1 MTATAGA
8 SSASFLTWDTINWT
22 HVKENVSR
30 LQIRI
35 AKATREGKHGKVKAL
50 QWILTHAFHAKLL
63 AVKRVVL
70 NPGSKTPGV
79 DNVLWKTANQK
90 MRAALSLKRQGYQPK
105 PLKRIYIP
113 KRNGQQRPLSI
124 PTMKCRAMQALHLLA
139 LEPVVEMKADKNAYG
154 FRPKRSTADAIEQC
168 FKILRRKTSA
178 QWVLE
183 GDIKSCFDQIS
194 HPWLMDNISMDKEIL
209 RKWLKAGYME
219 KGHLYPT
226 SKGTPQGGIIS
237 PVLLNATLSGLE
249 RVIKSATK
257 PGDKVHIVIY
267 ADDFIITGESQETL
281 ENKIKPLVK
290 MFLAERGLEL
300 SQEKTKVTRV
310 IDGFNFLGFNI
321 RKYKGKAITKP
332 SQESVKSFLKG
343 LREIVRK
350 SRSIKTEAL
359 IQLLNLKIRGWTNYF
374 CHGVSKK
381 TFRKIDCAL
390 FKMLWRWSKRR
401 HPHKSKAWIKEKYF
415 RSSRTRNWIFYGKTV
430 KEDGTISYLDLFE
443 AHKVPIRRHIKI
455 RAEATPY
462 DSAFEEYFKQRE
474 TLRTRKPG

>member
-1 MTATAGA
+1 M
-8 SSASFLTWDTINWT
+8 
-22 HVKENVSR
+22 
-30 LQIRI
+30 RI

-79 DNVLWKTANQK
+79 DNILWKTENQK
-90 MRAALSLKRQGYQPK
+90 MQAALSLKRQSYQPK

-124 PTMKCRAMQALHLLA
+124 PTMNCRAMQALHLLA

-178 QWVLE
+178 QWTLE
-183 GDIKSCFDQIS
+183 GDIKSCFDEIS
-194 HPWLMDNISMDKEIL
+194 HPWLMENISMDKEML
-209 RKWLKAGYME
+209 KKWLKAGYME

-237 PVLLNATLSGLE
+237 PVLLNAALSGLE
-249 RVIKSATK
+249 QIIKSVSK
-257 PGDKVHIVIY
+257 PQDKVHIVIY
-267 ADDFIITGESQETL
+267 ADDFIITGASQEIL
-281 ENKIKPLVK
+281 ENKIKLLVEA
-290 MFLAERGLEL
+290 FLKERGLKL
-300 SQEKTKVTRV
+300 SQEKTKITSV
-310 IDGFNFLGFNI
+310 IDGFNFLGFSI
-321 RKYKGKAITKP
+321 PKYKEKAITKP
-332 SQESVKSFLKG
+332 SHESVKNFLSG

-350 SRSIKTEAL
+350 SRSIKTEDL

-381 TFRKIDCAL
+381 IFRKIDCAL
-390 FKMLWRWSKRR
+390 FKMLWRWSRRR

-415 RSSRTRNWIFYGKTV
+415 RSSGTRNWIFYGKTIS
-430 KEDGTISYLDLFE
+430 EDGSINYLDLVE
-443 AHKVPIRRHIKI
+443 ASKVPIRRHIKV

-462 DSAFEEYFKQRE
+462 DPAYREYFKQRE
-474 TLRTRKPG
+474 TLRTRKLG

>member
-1 MTATAGA
+1 MTAIAGA
-8 SSASFLTWDTINWT
+8 SSTGSLAWDAINWT
-22 HVKENVSR
+22 QVKENVHR
-30 LQIRI
+30 LQMRI

-90 MRAALSLKRQGYQPK
+90 MQAALSLKRQGYQPN

-113 KRNGQQRPLSI
+113 KKNGQRPLSI
-124 PTMKCRAMQALHLLA
+124 PTMQCRAMQALYLLA
-139 LEPVVEMKADKNAYG
+139 LEPVAEMKADRNAYG

-183 GDIKSCFDQIS
+183 GDIKSCFDHIS
-194 HPWLMDNISMDKEIL
+194 HPWLMENISMDKEIL
-209 RKWLKAGYME
+209 RKWLKAGYVE

-249 RVIKSATK
+249 RIIKSATK
-257 PGDKVHIVIY
+257 PKDKVHIVTY
-267 ADDFIITGESQETL
+267 ADDFIITGTSQEIL
-281 ENKIKPLVK
+281 ENKIKPLVET
-290 MFLAERGLEL
+290 FLAERGLEL
-300 SQEKTKVTRV
+300 SQEKTKITRV

-321 RKYKGKAITKP
+321 RKYKEKAITKP
-332 SQESVKSFLKG
+332 SHESIKSFLRG

-350 SRSIKTEAL
+350 SRSIKTEDL
-359 IQLLNLKIRGWTNYF
+359 IQFLNFKIRGWTNYF
-374 CHGVSKK
+374 CQGVSKK
-381 TFRKIDCAL
+381 TFRRIDCAL
-390 FKMLWRWSKRR
+390 FKMLWRWLRRR
-401 HPHKSKAWIKEKYF
+401 HHHKNKAWIKEKYF
-415 RSSRTRNWIFYGKTV
+415 RSSGTRNWIFYGKMIS
-430 KEDGTISYLDLFE
+430 EDGSINV
-443 AHKVPIRRHIKI
+443 KVN
-455 RAEATPY
+455 
-462 DSAFEEYFKQRE
+462 
-474 TLRTRKPG
+474 